1 MADEANGTTH
11 SPIVLSRDALAV
23 QMISVRTGTMIVL
36 TVEQSASKLERQS
49 AVLRQLICCP

>member
-23 QMISVRTGTMIVL
+23 QMISVRTGTDDRPDRRTKRL
-36 TVEQSASKLERQS
+36 
-49 AVLRQLICCP
+49 